1 MINPE
6 TFGDPMSGSPNVV
19 LLSMT
24 DPLPDSAATKIMTN
38 AGKGYA
44 EISIQADF
52 DWQCLAH
59 LEDVQKES
67 KTGREWLRE
76 NGYGDWLDSADQEDR
91 ISMLGWLKM
100 ITDMTQ
106 DMAEEEEDENLE

>member
-1 MINPE
+1 
-6 TFGDPMSGSPNVV
+6 MSGSPNAV
-19 LLSMT
+19 LLTMT
-24 DPLPDSAATKIMTN
+24 DPLPETAVTKVMASAGTS
-38 AGKGYA
+38 YA
-44 EISIQADF
+44 EIAIQAEF

-59 LEDVQKES
+59 LETVQKES

-76 NGYGDWLDSADQEDR
+76 NGYGDWLDGADSEDR

-106 DMAEEEEDENLE
+106 DLAEEEAEEQE